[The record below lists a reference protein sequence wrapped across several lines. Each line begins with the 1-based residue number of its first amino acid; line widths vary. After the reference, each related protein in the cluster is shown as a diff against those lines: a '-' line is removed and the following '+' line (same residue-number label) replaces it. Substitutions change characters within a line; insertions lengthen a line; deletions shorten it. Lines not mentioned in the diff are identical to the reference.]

1 MSIMVNPIEAFADQ
15 SKDIS
20 MSDPTSVTLEARM
33 IQAYA
38 KTSTTF
44 EAEQND
50 VINRLQQSKVTSDPA
65 ELFRL
70 QQRTSDYNLQV
81 SMISTLTRKG
91 VSAVETLLR
100 S

>member
-1 MSIMVNPIEAFADQ
+1 MSITVNPIEAFAGQ

-33 IQAYA
+33 IEAYA

-44 EAEQND
+44 ENEQND
-50 VINRLQQSKVTSDPA
+50 VINQLQQSKVTSDPA

>member
-1 MSIMVNPIEAFADQ
+1 MSIIINPIHALSGQ
-15 SKDIS
+15 TSDIT
-20 MSDPTSVTLEARM
+20 MSEPSPISLEDRM
-33 IQAYA
+33 IHAYA
-38 KTSTTF
+38 RTAS
-44 EAEQND
+44 EAQAEQAD
-50 VINRLQQSKVTSDPA
+50 VISRLQMREVTSDPA

>member
-1 MSIMVNPIEAFADQ
+1 MSIIVNPILASSGQYE
-15 SKDIS
+15 DIT

-38 KTSTTF
+38 KTSTAF

-50 VINRLQQSKVTSDPA
+50 VINLLQQSKVTSDPA

>member
-1 MSIMVNPIEAFADQ
+1 MSIMVNPVQAFSGQ
-15 SKDIS
+15 SEDIS
-20 MSDPTSVTLEARM
+20 MSESESVSLESRM

-38 KTSTTF
+38 RTSTEF

-91 VSAVETLLR
+91 VSTVETLLR